1 MRIEYD
7 IFNTLLSSDDLTPT
21 IIHQKIL
28 VDIILIAFI
37 LFLPFSVKINAN
49 KSRKKARNSKERDE
63 VEKDIANDKFFCPM
77 ICILLL
83 IELILINSVFY
94 NEHKEYNQ
102 AYEGDLKF
110 YQVAEL
116 KEGLPITWRE
126 NKEEIYHKAL
136 ERFKNNPD
144 DFNLET
150 ACKEYENDNK
160 KPAACG
166 GDLNTP
172 LETTINGEDTTV
184 TVNADV
190 YKDASKDDKLSVNF
204 VYKFN

>member
-1 MRIEYD
+1 MRSEYD
-7 IFNTLLSSDDLTPT
+7 IFNTLLSSDDLIPTNHGIIYYDILFFLMMIILFFALIKEVKDKKKKGET
-21 IIHQKIL
+21 IISIRKYIASRF
-28 VDIILIAFI
+28 IMEAILILA
-37 LFLPFSVKINAN
+37 
-49 KSRKKARNSKERDE
+49 
-63 VEKDIANDKFFCPM
+63 M
-77 ICILLL
+77 IGLNIF
-83 IELILINSVFY
+83 VMQPY
-94 NEHKEYNQ
+94 KEYNQ
-102 AYEGDLKF
+102 EYEGDLKL

-116 KEGLPITWRE
+116 KEGLPTTWGE

-150 ACKEYENDNK
+150 ACKEHENDDK